1 MNAQALIDALRR
13 RIDALKTSK
22 DIFDGPGD
30 VLEVLRIDNEIKETQ
45 ALIDKLE
52 K

>member
-1 MNAQALIDALRR
+1 MKAQDLVEMLRR
-13 RIDALKTSK
+13 RIDVLKTSK
-22 DIFDGPGD
+22 DIFADRGE